1 MERGQHIIVT
11 IVIVIALLILPTL
24 RANGLHEFS
33 PGKAGASPQQP
44 QVAAAPDGTIYLVY
58 GSENS
63 IYCAV
68 SRDRGNAFSTP
79 VLVANEGPL
88 ALGMHR
94 GPRIAATKDFVVIT
108 AVVGKQGKGQDG
120 SLLAWRSADQGK
132 TWSKSVT
139 VNDAVDSPRE
149 GLHDIAAGPLNLVFA
164 AWLDLRALV
173 PSKPG
178 TELYGAV
185 SSDGGRTWSRNSI
198 VYRSPDG
205 SICQCCHPSVVID
218 AKGKIYV
225 MWRND
230 LGGSRDL
237 YLTSSSDGGKSFAI
251 AKKLGAGTWLLDA
264 CPMDGGQITLS
275 RDGVPE
281 TIWRREDQIFVARP
295 SGPEQLVGKGRNPAI
310 AYGAKGKYL
319 AWQDVSEKSV
329 VLLTPGAKAPVR
341 LGTNSAYVDLAVG
354 PGGTVIA
361 TWEEG
366 NKEKKTVKV
375 QILS

>member
-1 MERGQHIIVT
+1 MEKPRNENRTAYDRHYRRSDCFGDVTTKIEGRWPARIQSGKGRGF
-11 IVIVIALLILPTL
+11 PT
-24 RANGLHEFS
+24 
-33 PGKAGASPQQP
+33 
-44 QVAAAPDGTIYLVY
+44 AAPSGC
-58 GSENS
+58 GSRWHHLS
-63 IYCAV
+63 GLRI
-68 SRDRGNAFSTP
+68 GFSTP

-88 ALGMHR
+88 ALGMRR

-149 GLHDIAAGPLNLVFA
+149 GLHGMAAGSRNFVFV

-173 PSKPG
+173 PGKPG
-178 TELYGAV
+178 TELYEAV
-185 SSDGGRTWSRNSI
+185 SSDGGMTWSLNSL

-205 SICQCCHPSVVID
+205 SICQCCHPSAVID
-218 AKGKIYV
+218 AKGRIYV

-237 YLTSSSDGGKSFAI
+237 YLTSSSDGGKTFPI

-264 CPMDGGQITLS
+264 CPMDGGDITLS

-281 TIWRREDQIFVARP
+281 AIWRREDQIFVSRP
-295 SGPEQLVGKGRNPAI
+295 NGPEELVGKGRNPVI
-310 AYGAKGKYL
+310 ADGAKGRYL
-319 AWQDVSEKSV
+319 AWQDISEKNV
-329 VLLTPGAKAPVR
+329 VVLTPGAKVPVR
-341 LGTNSAYVDLAVG
+341 LGTNSAYVDLVAG
-354 PGGTVIA
+354 PGGTVLA
-361 TWEEG
+361 AWEEADWD
-366 NKEKKTVKV
+366 KKTVKV
-375 QILS
+375 QILK